1 MRGRTIGKLLAA
13 IATAVAPVT
22 AAGAVCGTGAGFSL
36 PDHGQQRPVRR
47 LDGALLFT
55 SGMRV
60 NTDGA
65 ANSYHPV
72 GTSAGALNTI
82 CNGIAVTPRSGPFAD
97 VRISATRPSSLSG
110 PQRCQRIL
118 DVFRES
124 RDSGWRIGN
133 ADIDWFAI
141 AMEGPPQGGR
151 YRPCIQ
157 QSGPFQ
163 GFFVAQTSRAADP
176 NKPVCDPAHWISSTG
191 IAYITLPGSR
201 LAPHGVRVGDLA
213 LVHRRIGGVDRLVAA
228 VAADTGN
235 ANELGEGSIALHHA
249 LGNPTVGRLPGN
261 IGGGVTTFIFPGRRA
276 PQPITAASLEAER
289 AAMLAALGGETT
301 VLACLNPG

>member
-1 MRGRTIGKLLAA
+1 MTRPTRW
-13 IATAVAPVT
+13 IAMLVAAVACPLASVH
-22 AAGAVCGTGAGFSL
+22 AACGTGAGYSL
-36 PDHGQQRPVRR
+36 PDGGQQRPVRK
-47 LDGALLFT
+47 LGGALLFT

-82 CNGIAVTPRSGPFAD
+82 CNGIAVTPRAGPFAG
-97 VRISATRPSSLSG
+97 VRISAKRPATLTG
-110 PQRCQRIL
+110 PQRCQKIL
-118 DVFRES
+118 DAFRAS
-124 RDSGWRIGN
+124 RDSGWRIGD

-141 AMEGPPQGGR
+141 AMEGSPQNGR

-157 QSGPFQ
+157 QAGAFR

-176 NKPVCDPAHWISSTG
+176 AKPVCDPRHWISSTA
-191 IAYITLPGSR
+191 IPYVTLPGSR

-213 LVHRRIGGVDRLVAA
+213 LVHRRIGGVDRVVAA

-235 ANELGEGSIALHHA
+235 ADELGEGSIALHHA
-249 LGNPTVGRLPGN
+249 LGNPDAGRLPGN
-261 IGGGVTTFIFPGRRA
+261 IAGGVTTFLFPGRRA
-276 PQPITAASLEAER
+276 PQPITAASVAAER
-289 AAMLAALGGETT
+289 QAMLTALGGEAAL
-301 VLACLNPG
+301 LACLGGS